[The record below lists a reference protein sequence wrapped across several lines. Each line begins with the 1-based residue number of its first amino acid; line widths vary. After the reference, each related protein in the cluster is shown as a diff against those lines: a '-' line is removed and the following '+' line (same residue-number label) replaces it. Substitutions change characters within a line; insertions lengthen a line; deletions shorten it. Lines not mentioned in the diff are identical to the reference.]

1 VVTTPP
7 EIADAFNITAELTHV
22 PDGLTDWDKWRDTH
36 AASQDAPIG
45 SAPMFYTSGT
55 PPAQGVRPQ
64 AA

>member
-36 AASQDAPIG
+36 AGSQDAR
-45 SAPMFYTSGT
+45 SAARRCFYTSGT
-55 PPAQGVRPQ
+55 TGLPKGVR
-64 AA
+64 ASR